1 MRRLPVSLS
10 VDALKWVWRDS
21 PDRTP
26 STAGAPGVDWV
37 SSSVFSANLFDHIAD
52 IRNAVRANT
61 YRFSRLRTSRVVKA
75 SGGHRIIAIPTVRD
89 RLVQRALLRH
99 LEGDARFVATSS
111 ISYGFA
117 KGRTLADAQRRA
129 LELRRDRPW
138 MLQADIIRFFDRI
151 PRPVVKALIQHR
163 VRTKVV
169 AELLCAAVD
178 CELDV
183 PDAGREG
190 IQRGLG
196 LRQGMPVSPV
206 LSNLLLKGF
215 DDTLA
220 KKGIHAIRYAD
231 DIAIFGA
238 NRQECIAALDVAREA
253 LSKLSLE
260 VPELAEGGK
269 TKLSNPTDAAL
280 FLGVEIRRFS
290 GGYRLCAPT
299 KRLNDIEAQM
309 AEMASLASCVTERKA
324 LPQVVR
330 ALDSFVVGH
339 TASMAVLEDG
349 GEFRAR
355 VEARKQRQLQRLLE
369 ELLGKDAVANLDD
382 TRRAVLGL
390 REFP

>member
-1 MRRLPVSLS
+1 M
-10 VDALKWVWRDS
+10 
-21 PDRTP
+21 
-26 STAGAPGVDWV
+26 
-37 SSSVFSANLFDHIAD
+37 
-52 IRNAVRANT
+52 
-61 YRFSRLRTSRVVKA
+61 
-75 SGGHRIIAIPTVRD
+75 
-89 RLVQRALLRH
+89 
-99 LEGDARFVATSS
+99 RFVATSS

-151 PRPVVKALIQHR
+151 PRPEVKALIQRR
-163 VRTKVV
+163 VRTRIV

-183 PDAGREG
+183 TLDAGSEG

-215 DDTLA
+215 DDMLA
-220 KKGIHAIRYAD
+220 KRGIQAIRYAD

-238 NRQECIAALDVAREA
+238 NRQECIAALDVARDV
-253 LSKLSLE
+253 LSKLSLA
-260 VPELAEGGK
+260 VPELADGGK

-290 GGYRLCAPT
+290 SGYRLCAPS
-299 KRLNDIEAQM
+299 KKLDDIEAQM
-309 AEMASLASCVTERKA
+309 AEMASLASCVAERKG

-330 ALDSFVVGH
+330 SLDSFVVGH
-339 TASMAVLEDG
+339 AASMAVLEDG

-369 ELLGKDAVANLDD
+369 ELLGKSAVANLDD